1 MLARPLEHATG
12 NEPVA
17 VEIHVCGDS
26 GPSGV
31 EKVVDGGAG
40 DGRLKRC
47 DDVGATADCA
57 PDLRTDD
64 VSVVAR

>member
-1 MLARPLEHATG
+1 M
-12 NEPVA
+12 
-17 VEIHVCGDS
+17 

-31 EKVVDGGAG
+31 EKAVDGGAG

-57 PDLRTDD
+57 PDLGTDD
-64 VSVVAR
+64 VSAGAR